1 MDTIDKGFKQQKQ
14 TQLKRIMSGFYRWL
28 ASDIDPPRA
37 IPLSDFERISYEVR
51 IGDVLLIEGRT
62 RISRIIRAVTLSPWT
77 HAVLYIGRLANI
89 EDPKLYA
96 LAKASYSGNESDQLI
111 LETVLGKGT
120 VISPLSIYKKEHIR
134 ICRPRALAR
143 KDAINILA
151 FSLKRLG
158 SEYNVR
164 HILDLARFL
173 FPWGLLPKRWRS
185 SLFNH
190 NADVPTKQICSAMI
204 AEAFYSVRFPIL
216 PLIHKQPDGK
226 IELIPRNTR
235 LYTPSDFDYSP
246 YFEIIK
252 YPFFE
257 LSERTVYHD
266 LPWNQDGV
274 ISDDDAGLYIPPTK
288 VNSSDG
294 SHA

>member
-1 MDTIDKGFKQQKQ
+1 
-14 TQLKRIMSGFYRWL
+14 
-28 ASDIDPPRA
+28 
-37 IPLSDFERISYEVR
+37 
-51 IGDVLLIEGRT
+51 
-62 RISRIIRAVTLSPWT
+62 
-77 HAVLYIGRLANI
+77 
-89 EDPKLYA
+89 
-96 LAKASYSGNESDQLI
+96 
-111 LETVLGKGT
+111 
-120 VISPLSIYKKEHIR
+120 
-134 ICRPRALAR
+134 
-143 KDAINILA
+143 
-151 FSLKRLG
+151 
-158 SEYNVR
+158 
-164 HILDLARFL
+164 
-173 FPWGLLPKRWRS
+173 
-185 SLFNH
+185 
-190 NADVPTKQICSAMI
+190 MI

>member
-1 MDTIDKGFKQQKQ
+1 MDTMENGFTRQKQ
-14 TQLKRIMSGFYRWL
+14 TLLKRIMSGFYRWL
-28 ASDIDPPRA
+28 AHDLDPPRA
-37 IPLSDFERISYEVR
+37 IQLSDFERISYEIR
-51 IGDVLLIEGRT
+51 MGDVLLIEGRS

-77 HAVLYIGRLANI
+77 HAVLYIGRLASI
-89 EDPKLYA
+89 EDPKLHA
-96 LAKASYSGNESDQLI
+96 LAKANYSGNESEPLI

-120 VISPLSIYKKEHIR
+120 VISPLSIYKNEHLR

-143 KDAINILA
+143 KDAVNILA
-151 FSLKRLG
+151 FTLKRLG

-173 FPWGLLPKRWRS
+173 FPWSLLPRRWRS

-190 NADVPTKQICSAMI
+190 NADIPTKQICSAMI

-216 PLIHKQPDGK
+216 PLIHKLADGK
-226 IELIPRNTR
+226 IELIPRNPR

-257 LSERTVYHD
+257 LSEHTVYHD
-266 LPWNQDGV
+266 LPWNQEVV
-274 ISDDDAGLYIPPTK
+274 ISDDGEGLYIPQNNINRADKTP
-288 VNSSDG
+288 S
-294 SHA
+294 